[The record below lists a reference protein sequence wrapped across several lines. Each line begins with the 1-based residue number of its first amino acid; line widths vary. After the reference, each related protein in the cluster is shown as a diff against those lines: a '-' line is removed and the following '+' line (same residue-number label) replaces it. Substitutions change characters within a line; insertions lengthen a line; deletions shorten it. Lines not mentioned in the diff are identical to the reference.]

1 MESSPIVT
9 MAPLKKI
16 TIKVKKPLVFTAQN
30 HRRDIL
36 TNMLTFSKLTGQQL
50 FTKLITDNKTHDD
63 KRRQGWVFETI
74 CQIVVI
80 MKLVAGLEYS
90 QYCIGQLD
98 SIRPI
103 DNVKKILD
111 IKVEGGG
118 NNIVDFILK
127 QGNDILPFSVKY
139 KNGYTETDV
148 TKIDSTCVQEKLNNK
163 NCLIVKN
170 KQDIRNHKFNN
181 QNSVDKINLDIVI
194 SNNLLFDTVDIVTAL
209 QRFCNNFKNNQLD
222 TEDFITFINENYL
235 LSSKKN
241 LIMKTH
247 QKMTLKKFESDFNIN
262 KKKMWCIAHKPRSG
276 KSITLLSLC
285 KYLLSIKMNKILI
298 MTSVPATIQSFI
310 DDLETYIYF
319 KNIPYKTQDK
329 FDSIDTNYVGI
340 VFCSVQFLKSDS
352 KITDKKALLKRIGF
366 DVIISDESHQGSST
380 DKTKKEIIDVDID
393 DIRKDT
399 KVSIFASGTADK
411 TRKYYGIKPSFVY
424 EWEIDDEA
432 KMKKLQCDVN
442 NSDAIV
448 YMTNKHGDKFLE
460 CYNDNTLNK
469 NYKACPIQV
478 LMKNTIPVSLI
489 NEINN
494 YNKKN
499 NTTFGYSCSSL
510 FALSKEKKEKENK
523 NYDDETRSINDKN
536 YKEYEYV
543 YKEEFELCKSTDGED
558 ILKSFFENI
567 ISSNLM
573 NDNTIMRQ
581 IEATQKAENSRYSK
595 VGNPLL
601 FIIYLPTHSGN
612 NTISIL
618 QKTIKSFL
626 ERNDLWSKYNIEY
639 SNSVDST
646 GSIKEEYNEYIKTIM
661 TKTVKDGKRGCILLL
676 GDKGSVGITYKDC
689 DVTISL
695 DDGHNLDN
703 QKQRFSR
710 ALTENEGKTI
720 GINVD
725 MNIQRSYLLLADMFN
740 KHRKITK
747 TTHTNAEILNYLY
760 SEKIFIFDPHHLKNG
775 KMTSVEIMSYYNNE
789 AKNMFDMID
798 DTPFLESIICDD
810 EMHDYIK
817 MEFIRNDTIK
827 KAINIDLE
835 GEQQDC
841 PKGDR
846 ERTLIDGNGNER
858 PGVIDGT
865 EIEDQ
870 NAIIEN
876 LINQTYELCKSFL
889 FPLLALLSRSY
900 KINDFKEIFVN
911 KKTANLLKNLL
922 RDKKIDVEKDN
933 YIIITNIMNNIIDN
947 NAEIINNIRE
957 IYYIASHD
965 KLRGLIEKHF
975 IPTNEEKK
983 NNAEIPTP
991 VRLVDEMLNIIPNDF
1006 WTSPKKVFEPCCGK
1020 GNFVLGIFDKF
1031 YKGLKEEIPDEIER
1045 CKVIM
1050 TECLYYADLTTL
1062 NVFITTEILKCHIES
1077 YTGLKNLD
1085 YTFKNY
1091 TGDTLTLNIEEHFS
1105 VNEFDAV
1112 IGNPP
1117 YQPSSNGKKGGSSI
1131 WNEFVSISLSSL
1143 LRKGGYLV
1151 FVHPALWRKPENKLQ
1166 KIMFSKQIHYLS
1178 IHNKVEGKKL
1188 FGATTRFDY
1197 YLLENKPAYKSTKV
1211 VFEDKKVYNVLI
1223 NDKLPFIPNFGWSVF
1238 EKVLQK
1244 LNGNGIMVNG
1254 DSNCHTAR
1262 TYVSKTEKIGHDF
1275 KLLNSISNTKGKTFC
1290 YSSKPHNIQL
1300 NKKVLFSNGETI
1312 VPFYD
1317 NGELGITQG
1326 GLYVL
1331 VNDELEGNKMI
1342 SYLNTNLI
1350 VYLMRATKWSNF
1362 ETCKQLFWYI
1372 PSPNNID
1379 GNISNET
1386 VNSHYGLSQEDINTI
1401 II

>member
-16 TIKVKKPLVFTAQN
+16 TIKVKKLLIFTAQN

-80 MKLVAGLEYS
+80 MKLVAGLDYS

-98 SIRPI
+98 SFRPI

-118 NNIVDFILK
+118 NNIVDLILK
-127 QGNDILPFSVKY
+127 QGDDILPFSVKY

-148 TKIDSTCVQEKLNNK
+148 TKIDSTCMQEKLKNK
-163 NCLIVKN
+163 NGLIVKN
-170 KQDIRNHKFNN
+170 KEDIRNHKFNN
-181 QNSVDKINLDIVI
+181 QNSVDKINLDVVI
-194 SNNLLFDTVDIVTAL
+194 SNNLLFDTVDIVNAL
-209 QRFCNNFKNNQLD
+209 QRFCNNFKNNYLD

-235 LSSKKN
+235 SSSKKQ

-285 KYLLSIKMNKILI
+285 KYLLSIRMNKILI

-310 DDLETYIYF
+310 DDLETYIDF
-319 KNIPYKTQDK
+319 KNIPYKKQDK

-352 KITDKKALLKRIGF
+352 KITDKKALLKSIGF

-380 DKTKKEIIDVDID
+380 DKTRKEIIDVNMD

-411 TRKYYGIKPSFVY
+411 TRKYYGIKPMFVY

-499 NTTFGYSCSSL
+499 NTSFGYSCSSL
-510 FALSKEKKEKENK
+510 FALSKEKKEKEKK
-523 NYDDETRSINDKN
+523 NYDDETRSINDEN

-573 NDNTIMRQ
+573 NNNTIMRQ

-626 ERNDLWSKYNIEY
+626 ERNDLWNKYNIEY
-639 SNSVDST
+639 TNSINNT

-661 TKTVKDGKRGCILLL
+661 TKTVKDGKRGCVLLL

-725 MNIQRSYLLLADMFN
+725 MNIQRCYLLLADMLN

-747 TTHTNAEILNYLY
+747 TTQTNAQILNYLY
-760 SEKIFIFDPHHLKNG
+760 TERIFIFDPQQLKNG
-775 KMTSVEIMSYYNNE
+775 RMTSIEIMSYYDNE

-817 MEFIRNDTIK
+817 MEFLRNYTIK
-827 KAINIDLE
+827 KTVNIDLE

-846 ERTLIDGNGNER
+846 ERTQIDGNEKSDITDGNE
-858 PGVIDGT
+858 IT

-870 NAIIEN
+870 NAIIDN

-900 KINDFKEIFVN
+900 KINDFKEILVN
-911 KKTANLLKNLL
+911 KNTTGLLQNLL
-922 RDKKIDVEKDN
+922 RDKKIDIDNN

-991 VRLVDEMLNIIPNDF
+991 VHLVDEMLNIIPVEF
-1006 WTSPKKVFEPCCGK
+1006 WTTPKKVFEPCCGK

-1031 YKGLKEEIPDEIER
+1031 YKGLKEQIPDEMER
-1045 CKVIM
+1045 CEVIM
-1050 TECLYYADLTTL
+1050 TECLYYGDLTTL
-1062 NVFITTEILKCHIES
+1062 NVFITTEILKCHIQS
-1077 YTGLKNLD
+1077 YTGLDELD
-1085 YTFKNY
+1085 YSFRAF
-1091 TGDTLTLNIEEHFS
+1091 TGDTLKIEMDDFKLTG
-1105 VNEFDAV
+1105 FDAV

-1117 YQPSSNGKKGGSSI
+1117 YNASGATGTGNTI
-1131 WNEFVSISLSSL
+1131 WQEFTKAALNTWLVND
-1143 LRKGGYLV
+1143 GYLL
-1151 FVHPALWRKPENKLQ
+1151 FVHPPGWRKPNTMKGKFTKLFKLMTKENQMIYLEIHGLVDGKKTFNCGTRYDWYLMQKRESYKPTIVVDENGTTISNLNLSTLSWLPNSNILQ
-1166 KIMFSKQIHYLS
+1166 VIQLFAVGNEERTPVILRDRSSYGSDKKQRMSYTRSETFLYPCVHSTLKTGTRFMYSNVNDKGHFGVSKVIFGESGINTPVIDINGDYGMTEGSFAIEIKDEDEGKNISLALQSKGFNEILKSTMFSMFRIESCVFK
-1178 IHNKVEGKKL
+1178 EFKK
-1188 FGATTRFDY
+1188 
-1197 YLLENKPAYKSTKV
+1197 
-1211 VFEDKKVYNVLI
+1211 
-1223 NDKLPFIPNFGWSVF
+1223 
-1238 EKVLQK
+1238 
-1244 LNGNGIMVNG
+1244 
-1254 DSNCHTAR
+1254 
-1262 TYVSKTEKIGHDF
+1262 DF
-1275 KLLNSISNTKGKTFC
+1275 WKEF
-1290 YSSKPHNIQL
+1290 
-1300 NKKVLFSNGETI
+1300 V
-1312 VPFYD
+1312 
-1317 NGELGITQG
+1317 
-1326 GLYVL
+1326 
-1331 VNDELEGNKMI
+1331 
-1342 SYLNTNLI
+1342 
-1350 VYLMRATKWSNF
+1350 
-1362 ETCKQLFWYI
+1362 
-1372 PSPNNID
+1372 
-1379 GNISNET
+1379 
-1386 VNSHYGLSQEDINTI
+1386 
-1401 II
+1401 